1 MVRLR
6 IEVRLRP
13 GVTDPEG
20 ENVHKA
26 LQLLGFNGVRSVAS
40 AKRFLVDLDERDA
53 KKARAAA
60 EEMCRRLLANPVIHE
75 YDIEV
80 VRPKKAARRKTAP
93 RRNRPR

>member
-1 MVRLR
+1 MRLR

-26 LQLLGFNGVRSVAS
+26 LQLLGFKGIRGVAS
-40 AKRFLVDLDERDA
+40 AKRFLVDLDERDGR
-53 KKARAAA
+53 KARAAA

-80 VRPKKAARRKTAP
+80 VRPRKPAAHRKSTPRP
-93 RRNRPR
+93 RRPR